1 MNYKHLLFLSCFFLG
16 IVTVQSQDKSFN
28 KAPLKEVLFVLEKEY
43 DVKFSFSE
51 EDVANKT
58 ISIGFKKDNLSTVLE
73 KLQELTTLQ
82 FKIVTDRYITILN
95 KTPPI
100 DISGT
105 LKDLKTEQPLQGG
118 TITVLNKKR
127 GVVSDENGH
136 FELKNVHENDTIN
149 VSYMGYQNQFFLAKK
164 FKENP
169 NLSIALQESSDVLQE
184 IIIQNYLT
192 NGMVKKNDGSEEF
205 KPQVLGILPGLTE
218 PDVLQSIQLLPGV
231 QSPNETASGLH
242 IRGGTPDQNLILF
255 DGIKMYNS
263 AHFFG
268 MVSAFN
274 PYVAQK
280 TKVFRSGTS
289 ASYGNHIS
297 GVIDIQSDEVIPE
310 KFTGGFG
317 TNLIHADA
325 FLKTPINKKIGLVI
339 SGRRSFTDVFNTI
352 TFQKLSKKVFQ
363 NTIVTEDNQIEE
375 ESQEEDKFNE
385 FFYSDIN
392 AKLLLKASKKDH
404 ISFSYLHNSN
414 KLNYTVS
421 EEDIEDATSHL
432 LHFFNIGM
440 SGVWKRNW
448 NRNLKQKTK
457 LYYSNFDLKYDFNRK
472 DFNNQTTDAINKTNV
487 IKELQLQSVFNL
499 SIKENSNLNLGYEIT
514 NSEVDFNLSAAIDN
528 FQESDQI
535 IFKDRNI
542 TQAVFGEY
550 VLSNQNK
557 TSLHFGLRANY
568 FSLTEDF
575 FLSPRAYVQ
584 TKLFS
589 NFWVKASA
597 ELKQQ
602 NISKVVEFFT
612 EDFGL
617 ENQVWALANEDDIPV
632 LESNQTSFG
641 IIFKQHKW
649 TLDVDAY
656 RKGINGL
663 TSLTKGFISQDDDY
677 SEGKSTSYG
686 LDIFLKKE
694 WKNYNS
700 WVSYSLS
707 NTTFKF
713 DDINEGNSFAGN
725 YDAKRQFL
733 WTNSLKINQFDFSL
747 GWNFRT
753 GIPYTNATGLDVNDD
768 ITYETINAK
777 RLPSYHRLDFSTT
790 YKFNLS
796 ASKKWKGK
804 IGFSLLNLY
813 NQKNTLQRNYRVKYN
828 QNGSSSFVKTD
839 TYSLGITPNIVLRAR
854 F

>member
-1 MNYKHLLFLSCFFLG
+1 MNYKYLLFLSCFFLG
-16 IVTVQSQDKSFN
+16 IITVQSQDKQFN

-43 DVKFSFSE
+43 DIKFSFSE

-58 ISIGFKKDNLSTVLE
+58 ISIDFKKDNLSTVLE

-82 FKIVTDRYITILN
+82 FKKITDRYITILN
-95 KTPPI
+95 ETPPI
-100 DISGT
+100 SISGT
-105 LKDLKTEQPLQGG
+105 LKDVKTEQPLIGG
-118 TITVLNKKR
+118 TIAVFNKNK
-127 GVVSDENGH
+127 GTVSDENGS
-136 FELKNVHENDTIN
+136 FELKNVQENDTIN
-149 VSYMGYQNQFFLAKK
+149 ISYIGYQNQHFLAKT
-164 FKENP
+164 FKDNP
-169 NLSIALQESSDVLQE
+169 NLSIVLQESSDMLNE

-205 KPQVLGILPGLTE
+205 RPQVLGILPGLTE

-297 GVIDIQSDEVIPE
+297 GVIDIQSDEVPPE

-325 FLKTPINKKIGLVI
+325 FLKTPVNKNIALVV
-339 SGRRSFTDVFNTI
+339 SGRRSFTDVFNTV
-352 TFQKLSKKVFQ
+352 TFQELSKKVFQ

-375 ESQEEDKFNE
+375 EILEDERFNE

-392 AKLLLKASKKDH
+392 AKLLLSVGKKDD

-421 EEDIEDATSHL
+421 EEDIEDATTHF
-432 LHFFNIGM
+432 LHFFNIGV

-448 NRNLKQKTK
+448 NKKLTQNTK

-472 DFNNQTTDAINKTNV
+472 DFNNQIADAINKTNV

-499 SIKENSNLNLGYEIT
+499 QLKEKSRVNLGYEIT
-514 NSEVDFNLSAAIDN
+514 NSDVGFNFSLAVDN
-528 FQESDQI
+528 FQETEQFAI
-535 IFKDRNI
+535 QNKNT

-550 VLSNQNK
+550 VLSNQEK
-557 TSLHFGLRANY
+557 TSVTLGLRANY

-575 FLSPRAYVQ
+575 FLSPRVYAQ
-584 TKLFS
+584 TKLLPD
-589 NFWVKASA
+589 FWVKASA
-597 ELKQQ
+597 EIKQQ

-617 ENQVWALANEDDIPV
+617 ENQVWALANEDDIPI
-632 LESNQTSFG
+632 LESNQVSLGT
-641 IIFKQHKW
+641 IYKKNKW
-649 TLDVDAY
+649 TLDVDIY
-656 RKGINGL
+656 RKEINGL
-663 TSLTKGFISQDDDY
+663 TSLSKGFISQDDDY

-686 LDIFLKKE
+686 LDVFLKKE
-694 WKNYNS
+694 WRNYSS

-713 DDINEGNSFAGN
+713 DDINDGNAFAGN
-725 YDAKRQFL
+725 YDAKHQFL
-733 WTNSLKINQFDFSL
+733 WTNGLKIKQFDFSL

-753 GIPYTNATGLDVNDD
+753 GIPYTNATGIDINDD
-768 ITYETINAK
+768 IVYETINAK
-777 RLPSYHRLDFSTT
+777 RLPLYHRLDFSTT

-813 NQKNTLQRNYRVKYN
+813 NQKNTLQRSYRVKYN
-828 QNGSSSFVKTD
+828 LDNSSSFVKTD
-839 TYSLGITPNIVLRAR
+839 TYSLGVTPNIVVRVR